1 MTYWICITNRE
12 NWEVIKRHNV
22 WGVPKKHKNTL
33 SRVKPGD
40 KLVIYVRQE
49 KDKEGNLLEPKI
61 VGIYEVT
68 SEPYVD
74 FSRIFK
80 PHRGGKE
87 TYPYR
92 VKIKPIKIGE
102 INFKPLIND
111 LKFIKNKKRW
121 SMHFLG
127 RP

>member
-49 KDKEGNLLEPKI
+49 KIKKEICLNQR
-61 VGIYEVT
+61 
-68 SEPYVD
+68 S
-74 FSRIFK
+74 
-80 PHRGGKE
+80 
-87 TYPYR
+87 
-92 VKIKPIKIGE
+92 
-102 INFKPLIND
+102 
-111 LKFIKNKKRW
+111 
-121 SMHFLG
+121 
-127 RP
+127 